1 LARIEWVAV
10 LLTGALIVGLFVPI
24 EQYGAW
30 ARRLGIDGAIDQLST
45 AALGLT
51 KFLGASHEPVRRRSG
66 YSAVAVMQL
75 GLGAVMLLGIGW
87 CFVCH
92 RKFENEKLA
101 TTPRDGDPNVERLG
115 LYLGLF
121 AGLGL
126 SIQYGLKGVLNTYGY
141 DEKVWDRRLQQ
152 VLSPIYLVLLLGMAA
167 WILVRSLP
175 RNFRGQIFPHAAA
188 AIWLVLFVQ
197 NAIAQAI
204 TGPLTHWQEVAF
216 NIYYVL
222 LFAITAVT
230 VVHFQSLKELER

>member
-1 LARIEWVAV
+1 
-10 LLTGALIVGLFVPI
+10 
-24 EQYGAW
+24 
-30 ARRLGIDGAIDQLST
+30 
-45 AALGLT
+45 
-51 KFLGASHEPVRRRSG
+51 
-66 YSAVAVMQL
+66 MQL
-75 GLGAVMLLGIGW
+75 CLGAVMLLGIGW
-87 CFVCH
+87 YFVRH

-115 LYLGLF
+115 LYLGLL

-152 VLSPIYLVLLLGMAA
+152 VLAPIYLVVLLGIAA
-167 WILVRSLP
+167 CILVRPRP
-175 RNFRGQIFPHAAA
+175 RNFRGQIYPHAAA

-230 VVHFQSLKELER
+230 VVHFQSLKKLEI